1 MLSPSCPQQYVNRY
15 LFLSG
20 HFLGGTT
27 DKTLIVMGKPLI
39 IKLLSTVVLLLLSFS
54 VVSVLTPYG
63 ASTSPDSLSYLDI
76 AANLR
81 NGEGILTTDLSLKN
95 QGRHLLTEQR
105 SWPPLYPVVLAAFVS
120 DYKDVLAAVN
130 VSIILLFVGLL
141 LVFKIISSQT
151 EWYVALILGSS
162 AKSVGDHRF
171 R

>member
-1 MLSPSCPQQYVNRY
+1 

-95 QGRHLLTEQR
+95 QGRHLLTAR
-105 SWPPLYPVVLAAFVS
+105 
-120 DYKDVLAAVN
+120 
-130 VSIILLFVGLL
+130 
-141 LVFKIISSQT
+141 
-151 EWYVALILGSS
+151 
-162 AKSVGDHRF
+162 
-171 R
+171 